1 MDVQKELGKWKSE
14 YVKCNTPEELADH
27 KKRFRAFLQTLSPED
42 KKAFAQAFQ
51 DGARQSINEAQAI
64 VKTVE
69 IRQTLEKVMPFAS
82 MSYIAQHY
90 FGRTRQWLYQR
101 INGSAVNGKPANFT
115 ADELNTLSLALSE
128 LGDNNERYFSVY
140 REAVR
145 FLMTEGLPRVG
156 SLFYFIIQII
166 MN

>member
-1 MDVQKELGKWKSE
+1 MS
-14 YVKCNTPEELADH
+14 
-27 KKRFRAFLQTLSPED
+27 LSPED

-51 DGARQSINEAQAI
+51 DGARQSMDEAQAI

-69 IRQTLEKVMPFAS
+69 IRQTLEKVLPFAS

-101 INGSAVNGKPANFT
+101 INGSAVNGRPANFT

-128 LGDNNERYFSVY
+128 LGD
-140 REAVR
+140 
-145 FLMTEGLPRVG
+145 
-156 SLFYFIIQII
+156 I
-166 MN
+166 MKDTSRSIARP

>member
-14 YVKCNTPEELADH
+14 YVKCNT
-27 KKRFRAFLQTLSPED
+27 
-42 KKAFAQAFQ
+42 FQ

-69 IRQTLEKVMPFAS
+69 IRQTLEKVLPFAS

-128 LGDNNERYFSVY
+128 LGD
-140 REAVR
+140 
-145 FLMTEGLPRVG
+145 
-156 SLFYFIIQII
+156 I
-166 MN
+166 MKDTSRSIARP

>member
-27 KKRFRAFLQTLSPED
+27 KKRFR
-42 KKAFAQAFQ
+42 
-51 DGARQSINEAQAI
+51 QSIYEAQAI

-69 IRQTLEKVMPFAS
+69 IRQTLEKVLPFAS

-128 LGDNNERYFSVY
+128 LGD
-140 REAVR
+140 
-145 FLMTEGLPRVG
+145 
-156 SLFYFIIQII
+156 I
-166 MN
+166 MKDTSRSIARP

>member
-1 MDVQKELGKWKSE
+1 MSLAATVGILLNLLLPEEKVERLEESTQKK
-14 YVKCNTPEELADH
+14 EELADH

-42 KKAFAQAFQ
+42 KKAFVQAFQ

-69 IRQTLEKVMPFAS
+69 IRQTLEKVLPFAS

-128 LGDNNERYFSVY
+128 LGD
-140 REAVR
+140 
-145 FLMTEGLPRVG
+145 
-156 SLFYFIIQII
+156 I
-166 MN
+166 MKDTSRSIARP

>member
-14 YVKCNTPEELADH
+14 YVKCNTPEELVDH

-51 DGARQSINEAQAI
+51 DGARQSIDEAQAI

-69 IRQTLEKVMPFAS
+69 IRQTLEKVLPFAS

-128 LGDNNERYFSVY
+128 LGD
-140 REAVR
+140 
-145 FLMTEGLPRVG
+145 
-156 SLFYFIIQII
+156 I
-166 MN
+166 MKDTSRSIARP

>member
-27 KKRFRAFLQTLSPED
+27 KKRFKAFLQSLSPED

-51 DGARQSINEAQAI
+51 DGARQSMDEAQAI

-69 IRQTLEKVMPFAS
+69 IRQTLEKVLPFAS

-101 INGSAVNGKPANFT
+101 INGSAVNGRPANFT
-115 ADELNTLSLALSE
+115 ADELNTLSLALS
-128 LGDNNERYFSVY
+128 FSVN

-145 FLMTEGLPRVG
+145 FLMTEGLPRIG
-156 SLFYFIIQII
+156 SLFLFSIYWFYEI
-166 MN
+166 

>member
-27 KKRFRAFLQTLSPED
+27 KKRFRAFLQTLS
-42 KKAFAQAFQ
+42 
-51 DGARQSINEAQAI
+51 RQSIDEAQAI

-69 IRQTLEKVMPFAS
+69 IRQTLEKVLPFAS

-128 LGDNNERYFSVY
+128 LGD
-140 REAVR
+140 
-145 FLMTEGLPRVG
+145 
-156 SLFYFIIQII
+156 I
-166 MN
+166 MKDTSRSIARP

>member
-64 VKTVE
+64 VKNS
-69 IRQTLEKVMPFAS
+69 RNQ
-82 MSYIAQHY
+82 
-90 FGRTRQWLYQR
+90 
-101 INGSAVNGKPANFT
+101 
-115 ADELNTLSLALSE
+115 ADLSKKYCLSLLC
-128 LGDNNERYFSVY
+128 RI
-140 REAVR
+140 
-145 FLMTEGLPRVG
+145 LP
-156 SLFYFIIQII
+156 STIWQNTPMAISTD
-166 MN
+166 

>member
-27 KKRFRAFLQTLSPED
+27 KKRFKAFLQSLSPED

-51 DGARQSINEAQAI
+51 DGARQSMDEAQAI

-69 IRQTLEKVMPFAS
+69 IRQTLEKVLPFAS

-101 INGSAVNGKPANFT
+101 INGSAVNGRPANFT
-115 ADELNTLSLALSE
+115 ADELNTLSLALS
-128 LGDNNERYFSVY
+128 FSVY

-145 FLMTEGLPRVG
+145 FLMTEGLPRIG
-156 SLFYFIIQII
+156 SLFLFSIYWFYEI
-166 MN
+166 

>member
-27 KKRFRAFLQTLSPED
+27 KKHFKPVLKSLSPED

-51 DGARQSINEAQAI
+51 DGARQSMDEAQAI

-69 IRQTLEKVMPFAS
+69 IRQTLEKVLPFAS

-101 INGSAVNGKPANFT
+101 INGSAVNGRPANFT
-115 ADELNTLSLALSE
+115 ADELKNTSRSIA
-128 LGDNNERYFSVY
+128 R
-140 REAVR
+140 
-145 FLMTEGLPRVG
+145 P
-156 SLFYFIIQII
+156 
-166 MN
+166 

>member
-14 YVKCNTPEELADH
+14 YIKCNTPEELADH

-69 IRQTLEKVMPFAS
+69 IRQTLEKVLPFAS

-101 INGSAVNGKPANFT
+101 INGSAVNGRPANFT

-128 LGDNNERYFSVY
+128 LGD
-140 REAVR
+140 
-145 FLMTEGLPRVG
+145 
-156 SLFYFIIQII
+156 I
-166 MN
+166 MKDTSRSIARP